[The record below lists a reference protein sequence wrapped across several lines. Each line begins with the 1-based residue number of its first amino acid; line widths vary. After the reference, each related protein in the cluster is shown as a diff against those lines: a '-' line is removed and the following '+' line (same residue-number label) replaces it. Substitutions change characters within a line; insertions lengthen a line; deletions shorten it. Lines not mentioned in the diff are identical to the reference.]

1 MLKKSKIKILIFL
14 ISIII
19 ISCYWFISSTF
30 ENNKFKNLKSL
41 LTKDQK
47 QLIKKFIFPY
57 KFISEQGQYIT
68 QQDKLLVEFDLPNY
82 ELLKKQEGSEIILRG
97 SIEKL

>member
-19 ISCYWFISSTF
+19 IGGYWFISSTF

-47 QLIKKFIFPY
+47 QKANRWLFAAKGEVNLLDTSQLEDLVLYIKNPDAF
-57 KFISEQGQYIT
+57 
-68 QQDKLLVEFDLPNY
+68 KL
-82 ELLKKQEGSEIILRG
+82 Q
-97 SIEKL
+97 